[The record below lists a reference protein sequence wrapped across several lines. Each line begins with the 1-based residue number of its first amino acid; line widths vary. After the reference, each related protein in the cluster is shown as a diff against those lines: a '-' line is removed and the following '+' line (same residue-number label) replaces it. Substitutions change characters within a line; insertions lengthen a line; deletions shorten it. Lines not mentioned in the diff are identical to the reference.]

1 MLELEFG
8 LPALLSRDPAS
19 NRSPSLKADMIFVA
33 VVVSPFFAFQQSD
46 WVGRFIVMLLVLA
59 SILAW
64 TVVVDKWLYL
74 RKIRRQIDSFL
85 KFYSGS
91 ASPVEVFLH
100 LDTCDGPLRSVAER
114 GLKGLASVVGLSASE
129 MVDEMRR
136 SGLPSGVGAL
146 EMATV
151 DSGIETSIDDEIL
164 RMESRLG
171 FLGSIVS
178 ASPFVGLLGTVWG
191 VMMAFTG
198 MAAQGKADINAL
210 APGVSGALLTTVVAL
225 MVAIPALIGYN
236 TLTTQIRALT
246 VDMENFSSDFIS
258 ALRMHC
264 QQRDVE

>member
-1 MLELEFG
+1 LES
-8 LPALLSRDPAS
+8 ALCTLWSRVHAPTDP
-19 NRSPSLKADMIFVA
+19 PKADMIFA

-46 WVGRFIVMLLVLA
+46 WIGRFIVLVLTLA

-64 TVVVDKWLYL
+64 TIFVDKWLFL
-74 RKIRRQIDSFL
+74 RGMRRQIDSFL

-100 LDTCDGPLRSVAER
+100 LDTCDGPLRAVAQR
-114 GLKGLASVVGLSASE
+114 GLDSLAKVVGLDPE
-129 MVDEMRR
+129 ELVTEMRR
-136 SGLPSGVGAL
+136 SGLPTGVGAL

-151 DSGIETSIDDEIL
+151 DSSIEASIDDEIL

-171 FLGSIVS
+171 LLGSIVS
-178 ASPFVGLLGTVWG
+178 AAPFVGLLGTVWG

-225 MVAIPALIGYN
+225 MVAIPALFSYN
-236 TLTTQIRALT
+236 ALTTKIRTLT
-246 VDMENFSSDFIS
+246 VDMENFSADFIS

-264 QQRDVE
+264 QQRDDAE